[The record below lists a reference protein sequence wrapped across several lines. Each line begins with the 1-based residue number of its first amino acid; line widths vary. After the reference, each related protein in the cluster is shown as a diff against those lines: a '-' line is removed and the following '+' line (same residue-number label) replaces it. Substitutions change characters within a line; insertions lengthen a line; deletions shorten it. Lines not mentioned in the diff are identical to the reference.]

1 MGRSTTRRRSG
12 RDRFPRLW
20 RPAGDAPAGPEGA
33 VLRWSMSSLGL
44 AIVFAVFGSGG
55 LAQESAIIARILAG
69 IGCVLAILAFLSHW
83 QRRKD

>member
-1 MGRSTTRRRSG
+1 M
-12 RDRFPRLW
+12 
-20 RPAGDAPAGPEGA
+20 
-33 VLRWSMSSLGL
+33 LRWSMSSLGL